1 MDNLPKNDI
10 CINMALYLHKYVEWD
25 IDVERYISSI
35 NKTERTN
42 KIELINEMSM
52 FEDKYFMG
60 CLEEFQ
66 WLYNVEQDIIVK
78 KVIKKCINNIKSQRQ
93 TT

>member
-1 MDNLPKNDI
+1 MDNLPECDI
-10 CINMALYLHKYVEWD
+10 CINMALYLHKCVEWNNEHD
-25 IDVERYISSI
+25 MYISSI

-52 FEDKYFMG
+52 FGDKYFMG

-78 KVIKKCINNIKSQRQ
+78 KAIKKCINNIKSQRK
-93 TT
+93 